1 MKTIEL
7 VTKLYGIVAL
17 LWVRSLAWGAKSQW
31 NKGSFTVGLTVLLS
45 AAAIV
50 HYQYSQH
57 ESRQAFD
64 LQVSEFNQ
72 GLENAKF
79 KAAADAIDACRRVSI
94 ATPQKSA
101 RTCEASISLYQ
112 EAFRGVSS
120 PLVAENVSKQ
130 EYDLM
135 HMHIGRVLET
145 NRIVAQYHAHKG
157 GQSLIQRYSFAVVA
171 FLFALAASAL
181 LPLTWFY
188 AASKS
193 TPLKP
198 APRRLNRRLIESRS
212 KTHK

>member
-7 VTKLYGIVAL
+7 ITKLYGIVAL
-17 LWVRSLAWGAKSQW
+17 LWMRSLAWGAKSQW
-31 NKGSFTVGLTVLLS
+31 NKGAFTVGLIVLLS

-50 HYQYSQH
+50 HYQHSQH

-64 LQVSEFNQ
+64 AQVSELTL

-79 KAAADAIDACRRVSI
+79 KAAADAIDTCRRISI
-94 ATPQKSA
+94 ATLQKSA
-101 RTCEASISLYQ
+101 RTCEIAISLYQ
-112 EAFRGVSS
+112 EAFRGVAS
-120 PLVAENVSKQ
+120 PLVADNVAKH

-145 NRIVAQYHAHKG
+145 NRVVAQYHAHKG
-157 GQSLIQRYSFAVVA
+157 NQSFIQRYPFAVVA
-171 FLFALAASAL
+171 FLFALAVAVL
-181 LPLTWFY
+181 LPLTWLY

-193 TPLKP
+193 VPLKP
-198 APRRLNRRLIESRS
+198 VPRRLNRRLIESRS